1 MRHDV
6 IDRLVRPANPV
17 PNPQSLGADLVSLAE
32 EGERR
37 GMQHQQVEADQ
48 VAERSRN
55 GHVTWIGI
63 AAAIVLVVGGFV
75 VFQATEND
83 DVASDTSIEV
93 AIEYLDAYASFDV
106 DRVASML
113 AEDAVVVPWE
123 PNADRTDWQSD
134 LRYLD
139 AVGFELLVGEC
150 RQLPPLAEGSRVNC
164 EYAAHGF
171 GSNRI
176 GLNPFGG
183 SLFRL
188 VINDGKVTRS
198 DMGFNF
204 ADPNHL
210 FQPSF
215 VGTMWFPFQEWIQEN
230 HSDDYAVMYENENL
244 SRQTDDALALWEQRV
259 EDYVAYV
266 NGQ

>member
-17 PNPQSLGADLVSLAE
+17 PNPQSLGADLVSMADE
-32 EGERR
+32 RERR

-55 GHVTWIGI
+55 GHVTWIGV
-63 AAAIVLVVGGFV
+63 AAAVALVIGGLII
-75 VFQATEND
+75 FQATED
-83 DVASDTSIEV
+83 GDVASATPIAV
-93 AIEYLDAYASFDV
+93 ANEYLDAYANFDV

-123 PNADRTDWQSD
+123 PNANRTDWQSD

-150 RQLPPLAEGSRVNC
+150 REIPPLAEGSRVNC
-164 EYAAHGF
+164 EYEAHGF
-171 GSNRI
+171 GSDRI
-176 GLNPFGG
+176 GLDPFGG

-204 ADPNHL
+204 TDFA
-210 FQPSF
+210 
-215 VGTMWFPFQEWIQEN
+215 GTMWFPFQDWILEN
-230 HSDDYAVMYENENL
+230 HSDDYAVMYESENL

-266 NGQ
+266 SGQ